1 MSADLL
7 PTDRLPPTQGY
18 GTPAPEQ
25 RLPDITELPVITGQ
39 PRDYGIDYSE
49 SPNTALRMG
58 VWESAFKRETTIGS
72 IMSREDAGLTFTDDG
87 TNPFEDNAPFPQYAN
102 RPELFVD
109 VFNKQAL
116 ARRRAQIDKEDEML
130 AVQQRHPIASTAAAM
145 AVQFVDPVNWLPMM
159 TVAKIGKGAY
169 ALGRAGMSVG
179 TVGAMGAVGASAA
192 AATAAQEAILQ
203 SQQQLRTWDESAT
216 AIGGSFVLGGLLGV
230 GAANLAKAFST
241 SANRSALATVDAMI
255 ATNGNA
261 GAASVA
267 TPAMVDIVTRM
278 KASER
283 VTTQEIEAATK
294 TAMFEARA
302 GRDLSDPDVI
312 ARVQFIDQLST
323 EIQRAA
329 RVSLTSELEG
339 VVRNSFGSDGAR
351 LLDQGGVK
359 VVQSVEDLPARPDGV
374 PHFNDTKG
382 MFDGNKAYIVAD
394 NVAGEDLRGVLLH
407 EVGVHYGMQKML
419 GDVQFKQLL
428 DDVTARAQ
436 AGEAAFAAA
445 RAAVPKETPP
455 QHMAEEVLAYLVE
468 NAPQTG
474 IVQRVIAAV
483 KQFIRQ
489 VTGGAYSNLSE
500 AEIRQLAVSS
510 LRKWNPEARPSEI
523 RYSRSQTDTPEF
535 KRWFGKSKVVDKD
548 GKPLVMYHGTARDF
562 DKFDVSKS
570 QSGEGLYFTSVP
582 DQAGRFAN
590 PKRGDS
596 PNVMPAYLRLE
607 NPMDLGTA
615 PGGIQQWVA
624 IGKKNGH
631 DGLIVLNEDGT
642 PRIAVVF
649 EPTQIKSA
657 TGNTGAFDP
666 SNPDIRYSRRQ
677 TETPEFKRWSND
689 APLITSDEAQTRQF
703 RTGEKIVVEAF
714 HGTKRPDRIDSKFLK
729 KRATSGPMA
738 YHTSSPELASRYAM
752 QKQDTSLA
760 YEDGNYENWFKF
772 RPAGSRSDVSI
783 DRAWFFLSSEQKQKI
798 ADLAPRV
805 TMDDDLNIVL
815 GPESLKNGLG
825 GYDQSLAE
833 TRTRFDRQGNP
844 LKALVDQFLNGGN
857 LFDNEAKF
865 LDVLEKAGF
874 PMKEVKFDS
883 PNAEF
888 PAVYKNYIAM
898 RNPLVTSDVPERVV
912 KALEAAAKTD
922 RSKAQ
927 AGGADSWD
935 KNTRTL
941 RDWVAMFKQE
951 DNKYAWTSIPDKVTE
966 VLKREG
972 YDGIVD
978 WSGKGG
984 GEIAP
989 VYIPFGETQVKSAL
1003 GNRGTFDPTKNDI
1016 RFSRGGSRN
1025 ERIAEQL
1032 QALSKALENID
1043 NPDAFASVLGAR
1055 AGSVGAEAVSEAS
1068 KEDLQTYGKLA
1079 NKVQDATWF
1088 LNPILRMR
1096 ESPVAVVS
1104 RIGQQLWED
1113 VVKSNMHM
1121 KGQTL
1126 GPQVETLIRQQLA
1139 SMLGQGAQKHAA
1151 LHMEAVKSG
1160 ARLTKQQFSEA
1171 ISYAMR
1177 RGDEHEI
1184 PAVVKA
1190 AKMWREVVFDPLK
1203 RMAQETRIANTG
1215 KFLLDP
1221 DIETKF
1227 AESYLHRMANH
1238 QKLMADEFGFKR
1250 AVSDWMESAIRNEY
1264 TKDAAATR
1272 ARLAL
1277 FDQDAV
1283 DLQLDP
1289 ETRLR
1294 ELEKLEKAYEDLDA
1308 RFSREADIRRQDN
1321 ALMAKAAELRRKGD
1335 RGGAKTALEE
1345 ARNVRKS
1352 GGERYGEYLNA
1363 YKGLNRRQKNVDF
1376 GFAGMAERQDEIVGK
1391 MGDIHDANLRALDR
1405 LVAKGQK
1412 LERDLARLDPQMR
1425 REKIAELREQFQ
1437 AVIDRQA
1444 KGAERVRKML
1454 EKNQADAD
1462 LRLEADK
1469 AGITEV
1475 TRGEDGRINGFKSK
1489 KKGVAKPVS
1498 LVEYIR
1504 RGGGI
1509 KLDGETGEWKAAGKL
1524 VREDGKSVDSHWREA
1539 LIEAGYFAPD
1549 EDGGMARNITD
1560 ELINAIEREAGGDK
1574 VYSIYDRDIIAAK
1587 ASRKTEKLDKEV
1599 STVLSALNDVGIR
1612 EKDVDERALTMAA
1625 IEVAGD
1631 GKVDPTDA
1639 YERAVINLADQ
1650 EAEARDNKRLMKAKS
1665 REQLSYQQKAIG
1677 VRLQRETVAA
1687 NRRMEK
1693 MSSISARLDRIES
1706 FDLDGQVAE
1715 LREAVDRLIVQQSD
1729 MMIGRGD
1736 KVQRL
1741 KDKLARVDPA
1751 IVQKKLAEIA
1761 ADKKALEQK
1770 FYTRWET
1777 NMGGEGVDMNA
1788 TVAQPRFTEWAK
1800 TYADQAF
1807 QNYSGR
1813 SQLAGTMP
1821 DFAIPLQAGPLAERT
1836 LPVPD
1841 TVLEPW
1847 LENDIGTIAG
1857 RYARSMLGQIEVTRK
1872 FGRPGMD
1879 DQLKQVE
1886 DAYIALREKVN
1897 AAPTV
1902 KDMMALVDQ
1911 QPSLRNAFE
1920 AWARGNPEMKVT
1932 KERLFEW
1939 LTKREKSDIEDIKA
1953 GLELM
1958 LGKYMNAENL
1968 SDFGSLS
1975 RTLTMFNTLTK
1986 LGGYVIGSLT
1996 DVFRPAMIHG
2006 MGQYLSHG
2014 VLPLVTNLEGFRASK
2029 AELAK
2034 AGVGIE
2040 KWLRGYTTM
2049 QAGVLDPYAPGTMA
2063 ERLMEKLSRQG
2074 AKFSGMTVFNDF
2086 TRQIGGMSSM
2096 DMILQS
2102 SVQKSNKDYLAV
2114 LGIDPGMAQRIAD
2127 QFRAHGR
2134 DISGTLVA
2142 ETDKWSDV
2150 EAVRV
2155 FRAAVSKDVSTAFVE
2170 KSVGD
2175 VPLLANRP
2183 LGKLLF
2189 QFRTFTL
2196 ASNQRV
2202 LMRGLQD
2209 DHTRLVG
2216 ALVAMTAIGM
2226 LVATLRSLRGGED
2239 RWEKF
2244 KRSAQNPGFMIG
2256 EGLDNS
2262 GIFALLFEGAN
2273 TFEKLSQSAGTSINP
2288 IKDPLRRMFPNA
2300 PQQAESTRFVRRDP
2314 LSSVLGPSASI
2325 PQDIGKAFGGDTG
2338 AMQRLS
2344 PFLSSH
2350 PPFRDLI
2357 QIMQGEHALQ

>member
-1 MSADLL
+1 
-7 PTDRLPPTQGY
+7 
-18 GTPAPEQ
+18 
-25 RLPDITELPVITGQ
+25 
-39 PRDYGIDYSE
+39 
-49 SPNTALRMG
+49 
-58 VWESAFKRETTIGS
+58 
-72 IMSREDAGLTFTDDG
+72 
-87 TNPFEDNAPFPQYAN
+87 
-102 RPELFVD
+102 
-109 VFNKQAL
+109 
-116 ARRRAQIDKEDEML
+116 
-130 AVQQRHPIASTAAAM
+130 
-145 AVQFVDPVNWLPMM
+145 
-159 TVAKIGKGAY
+159 
-169 ALGRAGMSVG
+169 
-179 TVGAMGAVGASAA
+179 
-192 AATAAQEAILQ
+192 
-203 SQQQLRTWDESAT
+203 
-216 AIGGSFVLGGLLGV
+216 
-230 GAANLAKAFST
+230 
-241 SANRSALATVDAMI
+241 
-255 ATNGNA
+255 
-261 GAASVA
+261 
-267 TPAMVDIVTRM
+267 
-278 KASER
+278 
-283 VTTQEIEAATK
+283 
-294 TAMFEARA
+294 
-302 GRDLSDPDVI
+302 
-312 ARVQFIDQLST
+312 
-323 EIQRAA
+323 
-329 RVSLTSELEG
+329 
-339 VVRNSFGSDGAR
+339 
-351 LLDQGGVK
+351 
-359 VVQSVEDLPARPDGV
+359 
-374 PHFNDTKG
+374 
-382 MFDGNKAYIVAD
+382 
-394 NVAGEDLRGVLLH
+394 
-407 EVGVHYGMQKML
+407 
-419 GDVQFKQLL
+419 
-428 DDVTARAQ
+428 
-436 AGEAAFAAA
+436 
-445 RAAVPKETPP
+445 
-455 QHMAEEVLAYLVE
+455 
-468 NAPQTG
+468 
-474 IVQRVIAAV
+474 
-483 KQFIRQ
+483 
-489 VTGGAYSNLSE
+489 
-500 AEIRQLAVSS
+500 
-510 LRKWNPEARPSEI
+510 
-523 RYSRSQTDTPEF
+523 
-535 KRWFGKSKVVDKD
+535 
-548 GKPLVMYHGTARDF
+548 
-562 DKFDVSKS
+562 
-570 QSGEGLYFTSVP
+570 
-582 DQAGRFAN
+582 
-590 PKRGDS
+590 
-596 PNVMPAYLRLE
+596 
-607 NPMDLGTA
+607 
-615 PGGIQQWVA
+615 
-624 IGKKNGH
+624 
-631 DGLIVLNEDGT
+631 
-642 PRIAVVF
+642 
-649 EPTQIKSA
+649 
-657 TGNTGAFDP
+657 
-666 SNPDIRYSRRQ
+666 
-677 TETPEFKRWSND
+677 
-689 APLITSDEAQTRQF
+689 
-703 RTGEKIVVEAF
+703 
-714 HGTKRPDRIDSKFLK
+714 
-729 KRATSGPMA
+729 
-738 YHTSSPELASRYAM
+738 
-752 QKQDTSLA
+752 
-760 YEDGNYENWFKF
+760 
-772 RPAGSRSDVSI
+772 
-783 DRAWFFLSSEQKQKI
+783 
-798 ADLAPRV
+798 
-805 TMDDDLNIVL
+805 
-815 GPESLKNGLG
+815 
-825 GYDQSLAE
+825 
-833 TRTRFDRQGNP
+833 
-844 LKALVDQFLNGGN
+844 
-857 LFDNEAKF
+857 
-865 LDVLEKAGF
+865 
-874 PMKEVKFDS
+874 
-883 PNAEF
+883 
-888 PAVYKNYIAM
+888 
-898 RNPLVTSDVPERVV
+898 
-912 KALEAAAKTD
+912 
-922 RSKAQ
+922 
-927 AGGADSWD
+927 
-935 KNTRTL
+935 
-941 RDWVAMFKQE
+941 
-951 DNKYAWTSIPDKVTE
+951 
-966 VLKREG
+966 
-972 YDGIVD
+972 
-978 WSGKGG
+978 
-984 GEIAP
+984 
-989 VYIPFGETQVKSAL
+989 
-1003 GNRGTFDPTKNDI
+1003 
-1016 RFSRGGSRN
+1016 
-1025 ERIAEQL
+1025 
-1032 QALSKALENID
+1032 
-1043 NPDAFASVLGAR
+1043 
-1055 AGSVGAEAVSEAS
+1055 
-1068 KEDLQTYGKLA
+1068 
-1079 NKVQDATWF
+1079 
-1088 LNPILRMR
+1088 
-1096 ESPVAVVS
+1096 
-1104 RIGQQLWED
+1104 
-1113 VVKSNMHM
+1113 
-1121 KGQTL
+1121 
-1126 GPQVETLIRQQLA
+1126 
-1139 SMLGQGAQKHAA
+1139 
-1151 LHMEAVKSG
+1151 
-1160 ARLTKQQFSEA
+1160 
-1171 ISYAMR
+1171 
-1177 RGDEHEI
+1177 
-1184 PAVVKA
+1184 
-1190 AKMWREVVFDPLK
+1190 
-1203 RMAQETRIANTG
+1203 
-1215 KFLLDP
+1215 
-1221 DIETKF
+1221 
-1227 AESYLHRMANH
+1227 MANH

-1250 AVSDWMESAIRNEY
+1250 AVSDWMEGAIRNEY

-1272 ARLAL
+1272 SRLTL

-1289 ETRLR
+1289 ETRLL
-1294 ELEKLEKAYEDLDA
+1294 ELEGLEKAYEDLDA

-1376 GFAGMAERQDEIVGK
+1376 GFAGMAEKQDEIVGK

-1412 LERDLARLDPQMR
+1412 LERDLARLDPQIR
-1425 REKIAELREQFQ
+1425 REKIEELRDQIQTVLEKTDK
-1437 AVIDRQA
+1437 A
-1444 KGAERVRKML
+1444 AERLFKQVENA
-1454 EKNQADAD
+1454 EKAKARAALQAIKEKRA
-1462 LRLEADK
+1462 
-1469 AGITEV
+1469 
-1475 TRGEDGRINGFKSK
+1475 
-1489 KKGVAKPVS
+1489 
-1498 LVEYIR
+1498 
-1504 RGGGI
+1504 GGI
-1509 KLDGETGEWKAAGKL
+1509 K
-1524 VREDGKSVDSHWREA
+1524 EA
-1539 LIEAGYFAPD
+1539 LAGNT
-1549 EDGGMARNITD
+1549 E
-1560 ELINAIEREAGGDK
+1560 
-1574 VYSIYDRDIIAAK
+1574 AK
-1587 ASRKTEKLDKEV
+1587 ASAEEI
-1599 STVLSALNDVGIR
+1599 AR
-1612 EKDVDERALTMAA
+1612 EKALDEQIR
-1625 IEVAGD
+1625 
-1631 GKVDPTDA
+1631 K
-1639 YERAVINLADQ
+1639 Y
-1650 EAEARDNKRLMKAKS
+1650 
-1665 REQLSYQQKAIG
+1665 
-1677 VRLQRETVAA
+1677 VAA
-1687 NRRMEK
+1687 EQKRSDKLGEIRRRMD
-1693 MSSISARLDRIES
+1693 RLDAL
-1706 FDLDGQVAE
+1706 DLDGQAAE
-1715 LREAVDRLIVQQSD
+1715 LRDAVNALVVQQSD
-1729 MMIGRGD
+1729 LMIGRGD

-1751 IVQKKLAEIA
+1751 IVQKRLEEIA

-1777 NMGGEGVDMNA
+1777 QMGGEGVDMNA
-1788 TVAQPRFTEWAK
+1788 TVARPRFSEWAK

-1886 DAYIALREKVN
+1886 DAYIALRERVN

-2102 SVQKSNKDYLAV
+2102 SVKKSNKDYLAV

-2127 QFRAHGR
+2127 QFKAHGR